1 MSVFSSIR
9 RAIFLC
15 GLVLLIG
22 LLARCAP
29 DPVYRLDARAP
40 DSSSI
45 WQRGRQVV
53 THTVDSVQVA
63 VSYAQTT
70 NVGHKFRIAFVNRSS
85 ASVTVDPLGTYAVVT
100 EKLSTKERVQISRY
114 AEDTPKYVY
123 RRDTLSTAD
132 TMYARNPEQ
141 RLLEIDKERARE
153 EAAAKND
160 AAANALFLTLDAVS
174 EIAAGPQTPE
184 ERTADATED
193 TEYQLERAEERAEN
207 RRTRARLSQRR
218 AQWAQS
224 ALRRTTLVP
233 GMRTS
238 GFVVV
243 PVDPRAYTLVLHV
256 EHDSGVVTVPFR
268 QTRYKP

>member
-1 MSVFSSIR
+1 MSVPPSVQ
-9 RAIFLC
+9 RAIFLG
-15 GLVLLIG
+15 GLG
-22 LLARCAP
+22 LLAGLLVGCAP

-63 VSYAQTT
+63 VAYARTT
-70 NVGHKFRIAFVNRSS
+70 DPGHKFRIAFVNRSS
-85 ASVTVDPLGTYAVVT
+85 SSVTVDPLGIYAVVT
-100 EKLSTKERVQISRY
+100 EKLSTKERVKISRY
-114 AEDTPKYVY
+114 DEEVPNYVY

-132 TMYARNPEQ
+132 TMDARNPER
-141 RLLEIDKERARE
+141 RLLEIDKERARAE
-153 EAAAKND
+153 AEAAND
-160 AAANALFLTLDAVS
+160 RATNALFLTLDAVS

-184 ERTADATED
+184 ERTADATAD
-193 TEYQLERAEERAEN
+193 TQYRLERAEERAEN
-207 RRTRARLSQRR
+207 RRTQARLSQRR

-238 GFVVV
+238 GFVIV
-243 PVDPRAYTLVLHV
+243 PMDPRAYTLVLHV
-256 EHDSGVVTVPFR
+256 EHESGVVTVPFR

>member
-1 MSVFSSIR
+1 MPFPVSIR
-9 RAIFLC
+9 GVALLC
-15 GLVLLIG
+15 GLVVFGG
-22 LLARCAP
+22 LLSGCAP

-45 WQRGRQVV
+45 WQQGRQVV
-53 THTVDSVQVA
+53 THTVDSLQVA
-63 VSYAQTT
+63 VAYARTT
-70 NVGHKFRIAFVNRSS
+70 NAGHKFRLAYVNRSS
-85 ASVTVDPLGTYAVVT
+85 SRITVDPIDVYAVVT
-100 EKLSTKERVQISRY
+100 ETLTEKQRVEITRY
-114 AEDTPKYVY
+114 DEDVPNYTY

-132 TMYARNPEQ
+132 TLYARNPEQ
-141 RLLEIDKERARE
+141 ELLEIDKDQSQK
-153 EAAAKND
+153 EASAETD
-160 AAANALFLTLDAVS
+160 AAANAIFLTLDAVS

-193 TEYQLERAEERAEN
+193 TEYQLERAEERAD
-207 RRTRARLSQRR
+207 RRRAQARLSQRR
-218 AQWAQS
+218 ALWAQS

-243 PVDPRAYTLVLHV
+243 PVDPLAYTVVLNV
-256 EHDSGVVTVPFR
+256 ELGSETVAVPFR